1 MMIEID
7 KRRFMGL
14 EQETGPEQEPV
25 EDSAEKEATPDQT
38 EGVVKEFRGKGEP
51 SHTDR
56 MLEMLEEEKKK
67 TEKGYGSSPVSWQDH
82 EGTR

>member
-1 MMIEID
+1 
-7 KRRFMGL
+7 MGL
-14 EQETGPEQEPV
+14 EQGMKPEQEPNDV
-25 EDSAEKEATPDQT
+25 PVEKEATTDQT

-56 MLEMLEEEKKK
+56 LMEMLEEEKKK
-67 TEKGYGSSPVSWQDH
+67 TEKGYGSSPVSWQEG